1 MKLSFFFLFV
11 SSTLVAQ
18 ISSHEVSEFE
28 HVSKNIIHSVY
39 HLLELPALELDNT
52 VPGKS
57 LKNNIK
63 MLLLGFSIDGQWFGK
78 EMNKFLNNLLTPEMK
93 TIKESVLENLSSL
106 SPVKSPA
113 KAMMISRDLLNDS
126 FYKLPEDIQFKV
138 LSIGHDIDE
147 LLRQL
152 KDKYVDYR
160 ELKKEHKTT

>member
-1 MKLSFFFLFV
+1 
-11 SSTLVAQ
+11 
-18 ISSHEVSEFE
+18 
-28 HVSKNIIHSVY
+28 
-39 HLLELPALELDNT
+39 
-52 VPGKS
+52 
-57 LKNNIK
+57 
-63 MLLLGFSIDGQWFGK
+63 
-78 EMNKFLNNLLTPEMK
+78 MK

-152 KDKYVDYR
+152 KVRLNTFIFYELILYCMTYLFAYCYR
-160 ELKKEHKTT
+160 INMLTIVN